1 MKSLEDRVARA
12 YIEACLAELDA
23 PKPGNVHRFAPGHRM
38 EVADFI
44 RSAEVSAASIAAR
57 GARVGIRVRAAV
69 DATLSAVG
77 QNTNLGIILLC
88 APLAAAGEV
97 PDEALRPALAGVLD
111 RLDQAD
117 ARDVF
122 SAIAAANPGG
132 LGRAA
137 RHDVNA
143 PAVVTLREAMAEAAD
158 RDRIARQYVTAY
170 EDIFS
175 LGLPALKR
183 AAKKWEP
190 VFREKRAKESR
201 ALGDSGE
208 SPRALAA
215 ARRRRSEPRWA
226 TLGVYL
232 TFLAAAPD
240 THITRKFDLGVAEA
254 VRREAADWRDA
265 FLSARD
271 PERIAEGLL
280 SWDAALKSRGINP
293 GTSAD
298 LTVATLFA
306 AGLSAIRGDKSAP
319 AILPLRA
326 NDA

>member
-1 MKSLEDRVARA
+1 MNGREDRVAAA

-38 EVADFI
+38 VLADFV
-44 RSAEVSAASIAAR
+44 RSAEASAAPIAAR

-69 DATLSAVG
+69 EATLSAVG

-88 APLAAAGEV
+88 APLAAAAEIA
-97 PDEALRPALAGVLD
+97 DLALRPALAGVLD
-111 RLDQAD
+111 SLDRAD
-117 ARDVF
+117 AADVF

-143 PAVVTLREAMAEAAD
+143 PVTATLRDAMAEAAE
-158 RDRIARQYVTAY
+158 RDRIARQYVTVY

-175 LGLPALKR
+175 LGLPAL
-183 AAKKWEP
+183 AT
-190 VFREKRAKESR
+190 
-201 ALGDSGE
+201 
-208 SPRALAA
+208 
-215 ARRRRSEPRWA
+215 ARRRRSDARRS
-226 TLGVYL
+226 TLAVYL
-232 TFLAAAPD
+232 AFLAAIPD
-240 THITRKFDLGVAEA
+240 THILRKFDAATAEA
-254 VRREAADWRDA
+254 IRREAADWRDA
-265 FLSARD
+265 LTAAPD
-271 PERIAEGLL
+271 LAGMTEGLL

-306 AGLSAIRGDKSAP
+306 SALSSMRGDKCAA
-319 AILPLRA
+319 AILP
-326 NDA
+326 

>member
-1 MKSLEDRVARA
+1 MTGSEDPVAAA

-44 RSAEVSAASIAAR
+44 RSAEASAAPIAAT
-57 GARVGIRVRAAV
+57 GARVGVRVRAAV

-88 APLAAAGEV
+88 APLAATAEV
-97 PDEALRPALAGVLD
+97 PGIVLRPALATVLD
-111 RLDQAD
+111 GLDRAD
-117 ARDVF
+117 AQDVF

-132 LGRAA
+132 LGRAP

-143 PAVVTLREAMAEAAD
+143 LAAATLREAMAEAAD
-158 RDRIARQYVTAY
+158 RDRIARQYVTTY

-175 LGLPALKR
+175 LGLPAL
-183 AAKKWEP
+183 AT
-190 VFREKRAKESR
+190 
-201 ALGDSGE
+201 
-208 SPRALAA
+208 
-215 ARRRRSEPRWA
+215 ARRRQSDARWP
-226 TLGVYL
+226 TLSVYL
-232 TFLAAAPD
+232 TFLAAMPD
-240 THITRKFDLGVAEA
+240 THVVRKFDKGVAEA

-265 FLSARD
+265 VAAAHD
-271 PERIAEGLL
+271 PEGIVDGLL
-280 SWDAALKSRGINP
+280 SWDGELKSRGINP

-306 AGLSAIRGDKSAP
+306 SALSTMRGEKSTAP
-319 AILPLRA
+319 ILPLRA